1 MKRKMATETNRN
13 FEGRS
18 ALVTGGARNIG
29 LSIAREL
36 ASRGASVAI
45 VDLGHDLETI
55 PYALATADQLARG
68 VDELTRLGGRAIGM
82 RCDVRDEGQVRET
95 VDRVIQEFGHLDILV
110 NNAGV
115 GSLYPV
121 QELTEKAWNEVIDV
135 CLKGTFLCCKFAVPF
150 MIQQR
155 TGRIINIASVA
166 GLRGLGYSAHYC
178 AAKHGVI
185 GLTRALAVEL
195 ADHGIQV
202 QAVCPGTVESPS
214 LLGLASQAG
223 LEGDP
228 YGHFSQRHLLQDR
241 RITPQDIAGTVC
253 WLASEENRCLTGTI
267 LTVDAGWTARE

>member
-1 MKRKMATETNRN
+1 MDR
-13 FEGRS
+13 EGQKNLAGLS

-29 LSIAREL
+29 LAIAKEL
-36 ASRGASVAI
+36 VSRGASVAI
-45 VDLGHDLETI
+45 VDLGHNLETI
-55 PYALATADQLARG
+55 PYALSTADQLARA
-68 VDELTRLGGRAIGM
+68 VDELTRLGSRAIGM

-95 VDRVIQEFGHLDILV
+95 VDRVIREFGRLDILV

-121 QELTEKAWNEVIDV
+121 QELTEQAWNEVIDV
-135 CLKGTFLCCKFAVPF
+135 CLKGTFLCCKYSVPP
-150 MIQQR
+150 MIRQQ

-166 GLRGLGYSAHYC
+166 GLRGLGYSTHYC

-195 ADHGIQV
+195 ANHGIQV

-241 RITPQDIAGTVC
+241 RITPRDIAEAVC
-253 WLASEENRCLTGTI
+253 WLASGECRCLTGTI
-267 LTVDAGWTARE
+267 LTVDAGWTAQ

>member
-1 MKRKMATETNRN
+1 MSRKNVRN
-13 FEGRS
+13 LEGRT

-36 ASRGASVAI
+36 ACRGALVAI
-45 VDLGHDLETI
+45 VDLGHNLETI
-55 PYALATADQLARG
+55 PYALATADQLARA
-68 VDELTRLGGRAIGM
+68 VDELTRLEGRAIGM
-82 RCDVRDEGQVRET
+82 PCDVRDEGQVRET
-95 VDRVIQEFGHLDILV
+95 VDRVIQDFGHLDILV

-121 QELTEKAWNEVIDV
+121 QELTEQAWNEVVDV
-135 CLKGTFLCCKFAVPF
+135 CLKGAFFCCKYAVPP
-150 MIQQR
+150 MIKQR
-155 TGRIINIASVA
+155 NGQIINIASVA

-214 LLGLASQAG
+214 LQGLASQVG

-241 RITPQDIAGTVC
+241 RITPRDIAEAVC
-253 WLASEENRCLTGTI
+253 WLASGECRCLTGTI
-267 LTVDAGWTARE
+267 LTVDAGWTAQ

>member
-1 MKRKMATETNRN
+1 MDRKGHQNLA
-13 FEGRS
+13 GLS

-29 LSIAREL
+29 LSIARGL

-45 VDLGHDLETI
+45 VDLDHDLETI
-55 PYALATADQLARG
+55 PYPLATADQLARA
-68 VDELTRLGGRAIGM
+68 VDELIRMGGQAIGM

-95 VDRVIQEFGHLDILV
+95 VDRVIQDFGRLDILV

-121 QELTEKAWNEVIDV
+121 QGLTEKAWNEVVDV
-135 CLKGTFLCCKFAVPF
+135 CLKGTFLCCKYAVPQ
-150 MIQQR
+150 MIKQR
-155 TGRIINIASVA
+155 NGRIINIASVA

-195 ADHGIQV
+195 ANHGIQV
-202 QAVCPGTVESPS
+202 LAVCPGTVESLS
-214 LLGLASQAG
+214 LQGLASQVG

-228 YGHFSQRHLLQDR
+228 YGHFSQRHLFQDR
-241 RITPQDIAGTVC
+241 RITPQDIAAAVG
-253 WLASEENRCLTGTI
+253 WLASGECRCLTGTI
-267 LTVDAGWTARE
+267 LTVDAGWTAQ

>member
-1 MKRKMATETNRN
+1 MKATATLRAEAPWSPGEPGT
-13 FEGRS
+13 S
-18 ALVTGGARNIG
+18 DWPSPKSWL
-29 LSIAREL
+29 
-36 ASRGASVAI
+36 SRGASVAI

-55 PYALATADQLARG
+55 PYALATADHLARG

-82 RCDVRDEGQVRET
+82 LCDVRDEGQVQAA
-95 VDRVIQEFGHLDILV
+95 VGRVMQEFGRLDILV

-121 QELTEKAWNEVIDV
+121 QELTEKAWEEVVDV
-135 CLKGTFLCCKFAVPF
+135 CLKGTFLCCKYAVPQ
-150 MIQQR
+150 MIKQR
-155 TGRIINIASVA
+155 NGRIINIASVA

-178 AAKHGVI
+178 AAKHGVV

-195 ADHGIQV
+195 ANHGIQV

-214 LLGLASQAG
+214 LQGLAFQTG

-241 RITPQDIAGTVC
+241 RITPQDIAGAVC
-253 WLASEENRCLTGTI
+253 WLASEESRCLTGTI
-267 LTVDAGWTARE
+267 LTVDAGWTARG